1 MVLAVTTMSLV
12 LFQQIHQKHAEDD
25 GLTYVQVTSVNAA
38 HLVQDTT
45 SATYANFVL
54 LAASGL
60 GPSLPKLRVQRK
72 LVLAACTHRTE
83 FDPTGEPIFKALPDQ
98 ERTTQFHEVW
108 VGADEAKAI
117 FIITLEAHRNLAQ
130 ASLPLP
136 TQTKTLRSC
145 TSFRWSL

>member
-45 SATYANFVL
+45 SAMYAYFVL
-54 LAASGL
+54 HATSGL
-60 GPSLPKLRVQRK
+60 GPKLTKTARAK
-72 LVLAACTHRTE
+72 E
-83 FDPTGEPIFKALPDQ
+83 TGPGCLRPSHGVGSNGGANLQGIARPGKD
-98 ERTTQFHEVW
+98 HDVW

-117 FIITLEAHRNLAQ
+117 FINTLEAHRNLAQ